1 MIKRQR
7 NFTVKNGLCL
17 ATAKKTRFK
26 PKTTV
31 SSTASPEVVVYLFLL
46 LLLIMFCYFS
56 LVRGIYLDSMWSIN
70 KLMFSPFSP
79 NIYVFKR
86 KEITKE
92 CH

>member
-26 PKTTV
+26 PKTNV
-31 SSTASPEVVVYLFLL
+31 SSTASPEVFVYFFLL
-46 LLLIMFCYFS
+46 LLIIFCYFS
-56 LVRGIYLDSMWSIN
+56 LVRCIYFDSMWYIN

-86 KEITKE
+86 KEIAKK
-92 CH
+92 CY